1 MPDSTWQLRTVY
13 RQYGALSIRYEGDP
27 STFIGID
34 LLLYDREDK
43 RGEAVAPDLFVVFGT
58 PDKDRRSF
66 EVGEEGRVPD
76 FVLEVA
82 SKGTHKKDLGS
93 KKNTYERMGV
103 REYCVFDPQGG
114 MHRPRLQ
121 LFRLEEGIYKRV
133 RWWGDPDGPLAMTSE
148 TLALELR
155 FTDDRMHFW
164 DPQTQEYL
172 LDHHE
177 EHAHRMEVIARFIE
191 ESAKLVAAERR
202 VRDLEA
208 EVADIKERLQG
219 EP

>member
-1 MPDSTWQLRTVY
+1 M
-13 RQYGALSIRYEGDP
+13 
-27 STFIGID
+27 
-34 LLLYDREDK
+34 
-43 RGEAVAPDLFVVFGT
+43 
-58 PDKDRRSF
+58 
-66 EVGEEGRVPD
+66 
-76 FVLEVA
+76 LEVA

-103 REYCVFDPQGG
+103 REYYVFDPQGG

-177 EHAHRMEVIARFIE
+177 EHAQRMEVIARFIE

-208 EVADIKERLQG
+208 EVADIEERLRG